1 MNIKQFFSGRIRIA
15 ALLAALIPA
24 AQFSL
29 FTLAFS
35 AHADDLPKIVRES
48 KGSVLAVGTFAPLR
62 NPQFRFAGTG
72 FVIGD
77 GLTLVTN
84 AHVVPQ
90 TLDVPGK
97 EVLAV
102 ARAKGGGGTDI
113 ESFTAEV
120 MKIDRGDDLA
130 VLKFKSDTPLPALRL
145 AAPARLEEGTGIA
158 MLGYPLGV
166 TLGLIPAVHRG
177 VVSALAPLAVPKIN
191 SQQVDARTIRRMRG
205 DTENTIY
212 QLDAVAY
219 PGNSGSPLLSTAT
232 GEVVGIINAGL
243 VKGTRE
249 SAATNPTG
257 ISYAVPVDSLHKLL
271 GTPKS

>member
-1 MNIKQFFSGRIRIA
+1 MNIIR
-15 ALLAALIPA
+15 ALSAVVAL
-24 AQFSL
+24 FSL
-29 FTLAFS
+29 AVSF
-35 AHADDLPKIVRES
+35 ADELPRIVRES

-77 GLTLVTN
+77 GMTVVTN

-97 EVLAV
+97 EVVAV

-113 ESFTAEV
+113 EAFPAEV
-120 MKIDRGDDLA
+120 LKIDRGDDLA
-130 VLKFKSDTPLPALRL
+130 VLKFKTEIALPALKL
-145 AAPARLEEGTGIA
+145 ATPARIEEGTGIA
-158 MLGYPLGV
+158 MIGYPLGV

-177 VVSALAPLAVPKIN
+177 VISALAPLSTPKSN
-191 SQQVDARTIRRMRG
+191 SQQVDARTIRRMRN
-205 DTENTIY
+205 DAENTIY

-219 PGNSGSPLLSTAT
+219 PGNSGSPLLSTTT

-249 SAATNPTG
+249 AAATNPTG
-257 ISYAVPVDSLHKLL
+257 ISYAVPVDALHRLL
-271 GTPKS
+271 GTPKP

>member
-1 MNIKQFFSGRIRIA
+1 MKIFRCLLLFACTISGA
-15 ALLAALIPA
+15 S
-24 AQFSL
+24 F
-29 FTLAFS
+29 
-35 AHADDLPKIVRES
+35 ADELPRIVREA
-48 KGSVLAVGTFAPLR
+48 KPSVLAVGTFAPLR

-77 GLTLVTN
+77 GMTVVTN

-97 EVLAV
+97 EVVAV

-113 ESFTAEV
+113 EAFTAEV
-120 MKIDRGDDLA
+120 IHIDRGDDLA
-130 VLKFKSDTPLPALRL
+130 VLKFKSEVVLPALKL
-145 AAPARLEEGTGIA
+145 AAPARIDEGTSIA
-158 MLGYPLGV
+158 MIGYPLGV

-177 VVSALAPLAVPKIN
+177 VISALAPLAAPKLN
-191 SQQVDARTIRRMRG
+191 SQQVDARTIRRMRV
-205 DTENTIY
+205 DAENTIY

-219 PGNSGSPLLSTAT
+219 PGNSGSPLLSVVT

-249 SAATNPTG
+249 AAATNPTG
-257 ISYAVPVDSLHKLL
+257 ISYAVPVDALLRLLSTQKLQ
-271 GTPKS
+271 

>member
-1 MNIKQFFSGRIRIA
+1 MKVNQFLSGLSKPSFA
-15 ALLAALIPA
+15 ARVLSA
-24 AQFSL
+24 AQCLMVSL
-29 FTLAFS
+29 SFS
-35 AHADDLPKIVRES
+35 AHADDLPKIVREA

-84 AHVVPQ
+84 AHLVPQ

-97 EVLAV
+97 EVIAV

-120 MKIDRGDDLA
+120 IKIDRGDDLA
-130 VLKFKSDTPLPALRL
+130 VLRIKSEVALPALRL
-145 AAPARLEEGTGIA
+145 AKSERLEEGTGIA

-177 VVSALAPLAVPKIN
+177 VVSALAPLAVPKLN

-205 DTENTIY
+205 DVENTIY

-219 PGNSGSPLLSTAT
+219 PGNSGSPLLSTTT

-249 SAATNPTG
+249 AAATNPTG

-271 GTPKS
+271 GMPKP